1 MTTTASAGPSGLAR
15 ALLAAGGIAFAA
27 GAASAVGE
35 PPPYPN
41 QHEADLVLSDFK
53 LESGAVLPEARLHY
67 TTLGNPHRD
76 ATGDIDNAVLVL
88 HGTTGTGKQFLAPTM
103 GPELFAPGA
112 PLDAAQY
119 FIVLT
124 DGLGRGGSSKPSDG
138 LRGRFP
144 RYGYGDVVEGQYR
157 VVTEG
162 LGIKHLRAVIGTSM
176 GGMQTWM
183 WGERH
188 PGMMDGLVAV
198 ASQPIPVSG
207 RNALWR
213 RLLIEAIRS
222 DPDFK
227 GGEYEKEPTQ
237 FTKVLP
243 IFNIMTESVLSQQQA
258 APTSADAIKL
268 YDRLS
273 ATYAGKVDANDWLY
287 GFDSSFDYDPSPRLG
302 EIKAKL
308 LAINFADD
316 ALNPVELGV
325 MEPAIRRIPGARFV
339 LVPTSSETH
348 GHQSLRYAKLWR
360 PYLAAFMAALGPAG
374 PGAEHGTPTGR

>member
-1 MTTTASAGPSGLAR
+1 MTITAPAGRSGLTR
-15 ALLAAGGIAFAA
+15 AILAAGAIAFASC
-27 GAASAVGE
+27 AASE
-35 PPPYPN
+35 PAAPPN
-41 QHEADLVLSDFK
+41 QHEADLVIRDFR

-67 TTLGNPHRD
+67 TTLGTPHRD
-76 ATGDIDNAVLVL
+76 AHGDIDNAVLVL
-88 HGTTGTGKQFLAPTM
+88 HGTTGTGRQFLAPTM

-112 PLDAAQY
+112 PLYTAQY
-119 FIVLT
+119 FVVLP

-144 RYGYGDVVEGQYR
+144 RYGYGDVLEGQYR

-222 DPDFK
+222 DPDYK
-227 GGEYEKEPTQ
+227 GGAYDREPTQ

-243 IFNIMTESVLSQQQA
+243 IFNIMTEGVLSQQQA
-258 APTSADAIKL
+258 APTNADAAQL
-268 YDRLS
+268 YDRLA
-273 ATYAGKVDANDWLY
+273 ATYAHKVDANDWLY
-287 GFDSSFDYDPSPRLG
+287 AFDSSFDYDPSPRLG

-339 LVPTSSETH
+339 LIPASPETH

-360 PYLAAFMAALGPAG
+360 PYLAAFMADLGPSGSGAQPATPAG
-374 PGAEHGTPTGR
+374 R

>member
-1 MTTTASAGPSGLAR
+1 MTTTASAGRSGLSR
-15 ALLAAGGIAFAA
+15 AILAAWAIACATGAA
-27 GAASAVGE
+27 GE
-35 PPPYPN
+35 PAPYPN
-41 QHEADLVLSDFK
+41 PREADLVLSGFT

-67 TTLGNPHRD
+67 TTLGSPHRD
-76 ATGDIDNAVLVL
+76 ANGDIDNAVLVL

-112 PLDAAQY
+112 PLDAARY
-119 FIVLT
+119 FVVLP
-124 DGLGRGGSSKPSDG
+124 DGFGRGGSSKPSDG

-162 LGIKHLRAVIGTSM
+162 LGIRHLRAVIGTSM

-188 PGMMDGLVAV
+188 PDMMDGLVAV

-227 GGEYEKEPTQ
+227 GGAYETQPTQ

-243 IFNIMTESVLSQQQA
+243 IFNIMTESVLGQQQA
-258 APTSADAIKL
+258 APTNADAAKL
-268 YDRLS
+268 YDRLA
-273 ATYAGKVDANDWLY
+273 ATYAGKVDANDWLSW
-287 GFDSSFDYDPSPRLG
+287 FESSFDYDPSPRLG

-325 MEPAIRRIPGARFV
+325 MEPAIRRVPGARFV
-339 LVPTSSETH
+339 LIPASPETH

-360 PYLAAFMAALGPAG
+360 PYLATFMAELGPSG
-374 PGAEHGTPTGR
+374 PGAQHATPAGR

>member
-1 MTTTASAGPSGLAR
+1 MTTTASAGRSGLMR
-15 ALLAAGGIAFAA
+15 TILAAWAIALASGAA
-27 GAASAVGE
+27 GE
-35 PPPYPN
+35 PAPYPN
-41 QHEADLVLSDFK
+41 QHEADLVVAGFK

-67 TTLGNPHRD
+67 TTLGSPHRD
-76 ATGDIDNAVLVL
+76 ANGEIDNAVLVL

-119 FIVLT
+119 YVVLT

-162 LGIKHLRAVIGTSM
+162 LGIRHLRAVIGTSM
-176 GGMQTWM
+176 GGMQAWM

-222 DPDFK
+222 DPDYK
-227 GGEYEKEPTQ
+227 GGDYETPPTH
-237 FTKVLP
+237 FTKMLP
-243 IFNIMTESVLSQQQA
+243 IFNIMTESALSQQQA
-258 APTSADAIKL
+258 APTNADAVTL
-268 YDRLS
+268 YDRLA

-287 GFDSSFDYDPSPRLG
+287 WFDSSFDYDPWPRLG

-316 ALNPVELGV
+316 ALNPIELGV
-325 MEPAIRRIPGARFV
+325 MDPAIRRIPGAQFV
-339 LVPTSSETH
+339 LVPASPETH
-348 GHQSLRYAKLWR
+348 GHQSLRYATLWR
-360 PYLAAFMAALGPAG
+360 SYLAAFMAALGPSA
-374 PGAEHGTPTGR
+374 PAAEQAAPAAR

>member
-1 MTTTASAGPSGLAR
+1 MRTILAGWA
-15 ALLAAGGIAFAA
+15 IAFAS
-27 GAASAVGE
+27 GAAGE
-35 PPPYPN
+35 PAAYPN
-41 QHEADLVLSDFK
+41 QHEADLVVAGFK

-67 TTLGNPHRD
+67 TTLGSPHRD
-76 ATGDIDNAVLVL
+76 ANGEIDNAVLVL

-112 PLDAAQY
+112 PLDPAQY
-119 FIVLT
+119 YVVLT
-124 DGLGRGGSSKPSDG
+124 DGLGRGGSSKPSDN

-162 LGIKHLRAVIGTSM
+162 LGIRHLRAVIGTSM
-176 GGMQTWM
+176 GGMQAWM

-222 DPDFK
+222 DPGYK
-227 GGEYEKEPTQ
+227 GGDYETQPTQ

-243 IFNIMTESVLSQQQA
+243 IFNIMTESALSQQQA
-258 APTSADAIKL
+258 APTNADAVTL
-268 YDRLS
+268 YDRLA

-287 GFDSSFDYDPSPRLG
+287 WFDSSFDYDPWPRLG

-316 ALNPVELGV
+316 ALNPIELGV
-325 MEPAIRRIPGARFV
+325 MDPAIRRIPGAQFV
-339 LVPTSSETH
+339 LVPASPETH
-348 GHQSLRYAKLWR
+348 GHQSLRYATLWR
-360 PYLAAFMAALGPAG
+360 PYLAAFMAGLGPSG
-374 PGAEHGTPTGR
+374 PVAEHGRPAAR

>member
-1 MTTTASAGPSGLAR
+1 MTTTASAGRSGLPR
-15 ALLAAGGIAFAA
+15 AIFAAWAVAFATGAAG
-27 GAASAVGE
+27 E
-35 PPPYPN
+35 PAPYPN
-41 QHEADLVLSDFK
+41 QHEADLVVAGFR

-67 TTLGNPHRD
+67 TTLGSPHRD
-76 ATGDIDNAVLVL
+76 ANGNIDNAVLVL

-112 PLDAAQY
+112 PLDAATY
-119 FIVLT
+119 FVVLT

-138 LRGRFP
+138 LRARFP

-162 LGIKHLRAVIGTSM
+162 LGIRHLRAVIGTSM

-188 PGMMDGLVAV
+188 PDMMDGLVAV

-227 GGEYEKEPTQ
+227 GGEYDSEPTQ

-243 IFNIMTESVLSQQQA
+243 IFNIMTESVLGQQRE
-258 APTSADAIKL
+258 APTNAEAAKL
-268 YDRLS
+268 YGRL
-273 ATYAGKVDANDWLY
+273 AANYASKVDANDWLY
-287 GFDSSFDYDPSPRLG
+287 WFDSSFDYDPYPRLG

-325 MEPAIRRIPGARFV
+325 MEPAIRRVSGAQFV
-339 LVPTSSETH
+339 LVPASPETH

-360 PYLAAFMAALGPAG
+360 PYLAAFMAELGPSGAV
-374 PGAEHGTPTGR
+374 AEHATPTGR

>member
-1 MTTTASAGPSGLAR
+1 MTTTASGGLPGLAR
-15 ALLAAGGIAFAA
+15 VTLAAWGIAFAT
-27 GAASAVGE
+27 GAAGE
-35 PPPYPN
+35 PAPYLNP
-41 QHEADLVLSDFK
+41 HEADLVLSDFK
-53 LESGAVLPEARLHY
+53 LESGAVLPQARLHY

-76 ATGDIDNAVLVL
+76 AAGHIDNAVLVL

-119 FIVLT
+119 FVVLT
-124 DGLGRGGSSKPSDG
+124 DGLGRGGSTKPSDG

-188 PGMMDGLVAV
+188 PDMMDGLVAV

-222 DPDFK
+222 DPDYK
-227 GGEYEKEPTQ
+227 GGDYEKPPTQ

-243 IFNIMTESVLSQQQA
+243 LFNIMTESVLSQQRE
-258 APTSADAIKL
+258 APSNADAVKL
-268 YDRLS
+268 YDRLA

-287 GFDSSFDYDPSPRLG
+287 WFDSSFDYDPAPQLG
-302 EIKAKL
+302 AIKAKL

-316 ALNPVELGV
+316 ALNPVELGA
-325 MEPAIRRIPGARFV
+325 MEPAIRRVSGARFV
-339 LVPTSSETH
+339 LVPASSETH

-360 PYLAAFMAALGPAG
+360 SYLATFMDELGPSG
-374 PGAEHGTPTGR
+374 PVAEHRPPTGR